1 MGKGTCEIR
10 NLDMN
15 TFLFV
20 ISSLLVIVPAFIFV
34 FSRKYF
40 YYSILVLYPIIGQSV
55 GSKTIFFGVNV
66 NPSMLFGILVL
77 VLTSVDFITKR
88 SKDWSLELLV
98 LLFIFYAVLISFFS
112 PVRFE
117 SLSWALKIATW
128 LLILLAAIKT
138 FENRKDLRQIYR
150 AIAVSVI
157 VVIIS
162 FILSKLG
169 LYGESKAYAKG
180 IELYGGGFS
189 TGKIIA
195 YYLAITVFILASWD
209 IPTKAAA
216 RYGSIAL
223 VCGAILTI
231 ILTFVRAPIIA
242 MLIGLVSFLFYNA
255 RFGRKS
261 YLISLT
267 IFLAFACFLILVY
280 QFWGESRYM
289 SRWMEFEHRIAVGD
303 VEKVGSGRLGGL
315 INFKK
320 YYLHRASLSRKIFGS
335 GLGSSFVLLGNK
347 KFIHNDFAEILLGCG
362 LIGFVLYI
370 AIIIKLYLLLMKILK
385 KEIHLNQKRYLI
397 FALSNLFV
405 FLAFHMTN
413 VSSGVFVLIPWAMWT
428 GATIAVGKVE
438 TRSDVLRGKTS
449 GVAIP
454 A

>member
-1 MGKGTCEIR
+1 
-10 NLDMN
+10 MN

-20 ISSLLVIVPAFIFV
+20 MSSLLVIVPVFIFV
-34 FSRKYF
+34 LSRKYF

-55 GSKTIFFGVNV
+55 SSKAIFFDVNV

-77 VLTSVDFITKR
+77 ALTSVDFITKR
-88 SKDWSLELLV
+88 SKDWSLEFMV
-98 LLFIFYAVLISFFS
+98 LLFIFYAVFISFFS

-138 FENRKDLRQIYR
+138 FENRKDLRQIYW
-150 AIAVSVI
+150 AIAVSVV

-169 LYGESKAYAKG
+169 LYGASRAYSKG

-189 TGKIIA
+189 TGKIIG
-195 YYLAITVFILASWD
+195 YYLAITVFILACWD

-216 RYGSIAL
+216 RYASIVL
-223 VCGAILTI
+223 ICGAILTI

-242 MLIGLVSFLFYNA
+242 MLVGLVSFLFYNA

-261 YLISLT
+261 YLIALT
-267 IFLAFACFLILVY
+267 TFLAVACFLVVVY

-289 SRWMEFEHRIAVGD
+289 SRWMEFEHRLTAGD

-315 INFKK
+315 INFQK
-320 YYLHRASLSRKIFGS
+320 YFLHKASPSRKIFGS

-370 AIIIKLYLLLMKILK
+370 AIIIRLYLLLVRILK
-385 KEIHLNQKRYLI
+385 NEKPLNQTRYLI
-397 FALSNLFV
+397 FVLSNLFV
-405 FLAFHMTN
+405 FLSFHMTN

-428 GATIAVGKVE
+428 GATIAVGNAE
-438 TRSDVLRGKTS
+438 TRPDVLLSRTTGGAT
-449 GVAIP
+449 P